1 MMKED
6 NRVTRREGMLEGI
19 SGAINVVYNKIQE
32 LQDLEQ
38 DENQEFVE
46 IVRKARVEWESAER
60 TFHDVS
66 DPDLVDFAIYN
77 VEAAKAK
84 YIYLLKQAKELGIKT
99 NLY

>member
-46 IVRKARVEWESAER
+46 IVNKARVEWESAER